1 MFQAVDERE
10 IAANSTAKHEKLLD
24 ECRKELDQLR
34 AEASRV
40 KVENC
45 HLTSALRDAES
56 MKQAKDRFI
65 KQLQQ

>member
-1 MFQAVDERE
+1 VTSA
-10 IAANSTAKHEKLLD
+10 TKHDKLLD

-34 AEASRV
+34 AESSRV

-56 MKQAKDRFI
+56 TKQAKDRYL